1 MSHPLYWVALQV
13 ALGIPSRK
21 VTLLTDFFGDA
32 EGVFAATEEELKRC
46 PTLTKREIT
55 DILKRPYAQARAIW
69 DECAASGIQILTPED
84 SAFPDGLRNIPD
96 MPCVL
101 YVKGCLPRF
110 DLVPAI
116 SVVGTR
122 KPTVYGKMVCHRMAS
137 VLATAGVTVVSGG
150 ALGIDSCSHLAAI
163 EAKGKTV
170 AVLGCGIN
178 SGYLRANGVL
188 REQISRNGALVSE
201 YPPSSPASRYT
212 FPARNRLI
220 AALSLG
226 TVIIEA
232 GEKSGSLITAD
243 MALEQGK
250 DVFVVPGS
258 VMSPDF
264 HGSNRLISE
273 GATAVFSGL
282 DVLEAYKKD
291 YFDRLQMN
299 KAIALHKEHIKE
311 QVVQVVPIA
320 EPTEPQKPKEP
331 TSTVKKQKKL
341 PRPMGKDLS
350 ADAGL
355 VYNTLLNAERM
366 GLADLLA
373 CTQLDAPRVMR
384 ELTKLELDGCVTKD
398 PDGCYHIVNSI
409 EE

>member
-1 MSHPLYWVALQV
+1 MSHPLYWVALQL

-21 VTLLTDFFGDA
+21 LTVLTDFFGDA
-32 EGVFAATEEELKRC
+32 EGVFEADEAELKRC
-46 PTLTKREIT
+46 PTLTKREIA
-55 DILKRPYAQARAIW
+55 DILKRPFVQARKIW
-69 DECAASGIQILTPED
+69 DECQASGIRILTPED
-84 SAFPDGLRNIPD
+84 GLYPDSLRNIPD

-101 YVKGCLPRF
+101 YVKGDLPRF
-110 DLVPAI
+110 DRAPAI

-122 KPTVYGKMVCHRMAS
+122 KPTVYGKMVCRRIAS
-137 VLATAGVTVVSGG
+137 VLAAAGVTVISGG
-150 ALGIDSCSHLAAI
+150 ALGIDSCSHVAAI

-178 SGYLRANGVL
+178 SSYLR
-188 REQISRNGALVSE
+188 SNGALRDLISQNGALLSE
-201 YPPSSPASRYT
+201 YPPRTPASRYT
-212 FPARNRLI
+212 FPTRNRLI

-243 MALEQGK
+243 QALEQGK

-258 VMSPDF
+258 VMSPAF
-264 HGSNRLISE
+264 HGSNRLIAD

-282 DVLEAYKKD
+282 DILEAYKHD
-291 YFDRLQMN
+291 YFGSLQMN
-299 KAIALHKEHIKE
+299 KAIALHKEHLKE
-311 QVVQVVPIA
+311 QVVYVEPMTTLA
-320 EPTEPQKPKEP
+320 EKPAK
-331 TSTVKKQKKL
+331 TVKSAPKKEKNT
-341 PRPMGKDLS
+341 PRPIGKDLS
-350 ADAGL
+350 ETAGL
-355 VYNTLLNAERM
+355 VYNTLLDADRL

-373 CTQLDAPRVMR
+373 RTGIDAPRMMR